1 MGGLKKMMMDS
12 PGGKVAFWKENAMS
26 SGDGMGKAPPGFT
39 KFRTPEGEGPQRLG
53 NRPKNRKYPSKARTP
68 LGG

>member
-1 MGGLKKMMMDS
+1 
-12 PGGKVAFWKENAMS
+12 
-26 SGDGMGKAPPGFT
+26 MGKMFEGVKLSANPAYKPKGGPPGFT
-39 KFRTPEGEGPQRLG
+39 AMRNPETRAG

>member
-1 MGGLKKMMMDS
+1 MGRLSESKTIQKL
-12 PGGKVAFWKENAMS
+12 FWKQNKLAP
-26 SGDGMGKAPPGFT
+26 DIKKANAPPGFT
-39 KFRTPEGEGPQRLG
+39 AMRNPEALAG